1 MAQHLAGKVAVITGG
16 AGGIG
21 TQISKVFAE
30 QGAKVIVADTG
41 ADVEGR
47 MGVDPTRV
55 NAVVDEIRKA
65 GGEAI
70 SAIGDVSE
78 MDVAEGIVR
87 QAIDT
92 YGKLDIVVAAHGIL
106 RERMIFNM
114 TEDDWDGVVKA
125 HLKGCFTM
133 TKFASIHWRAE
144 RNGGRMIYFTSTAG
158 IFGSA
163 GQPNYA
169 AAHMGK
175 IGLMRSTAQ
184 ALGRYG
190 VTTNCIAP
198 GASTRMTDRGR
209 NAVAGASESAAGT
222 SRDPKAVVP
231 VIVYLASDQGANING
246 RVFGASGHKI
256 TLYKEPTLE
265 RVLFNDEPLFN
276 VDELFEEWPNS
287 LGVGG
292 YEMERQPGQ
301 PAQPTQ

>member
-1 MAQHLAGKVAVITGG
+1 MAQHLTGKVAVITGG

-55 NAVVDEIRKA
+55 NAVVDDIRKA
-65 GGEAI
+65 GGEAV

-78 MDVAEGIVR
+78 MDVAEGIIK

-125 HLKGCFTM
+125 HLKGCFAM

-144 RNGGRMIYFTSTAG
+144 RNGGRMIYFTSSAG

-184 ALGRYG
+184 ALSRYG

-209 NAVAGASESAAGT
+209 NADPNASASAAGT

-265 RVLFNDEPLFN
+265 RVLFNDDPLFD
-276 VDELFEEWPNS
+276 VDELFEEWPES
-287 LGVGG
+287 LGQGG
-292 YEMERQPGQ
+292 YPMEARLGGQ
-301 PAQPTQ
+301 

>member
-21 TQISKVFAE
+21 TQISKMFAE

-55 NAVVDEIRKA
+55 NAVVDDIRKA
-65 GGEAI
+65 GGEAVA
-70 SAIGDVSE
+70 AIGDVAD
-78 MDVAEGIVR
+78 MDVAEGIVKL
-87 QAIDT
+87 AIDT

-114 TEDDWDGVVKA
+114 TEDDWDGVLRT

-175 IGLMRSTAQ
+175 LGLMRSSAQ
-184 ALGRYG
+184 ALSRYG
-190 VTTNCIAP
+190 VTVNAIAP

-209 NAVAGASESAAGT
+209 NADANASASAVGT

-231 VIVYLASDQGANING
+231 VIVWLASDEGAAVNG

-256 TLYKEPTLE
+256 TLYKDPTLE
-265 RVLFNDEPLFN
+265 RVLFNDDPMFN

-287 LGVGG
+287 LGQGG
-292 YEMERQPGQ
+292 YALEGRLGGQ
-301 PAQPTQ
+301 